1 MGFENFQ
8 DPSFKQYNEVPKR
21 EKLDMLLKMIA
32 MCKKKEKNQ
41 GMNITLTITVILAFI
56 FLFACDRLK
65 NDNILNKNTIFFT
78 EFSGEENI
86 VFRDL
91 FEYKKG
97 NISAIYPSDSVLIFM
112 NSRNGTDYF
121 FYNYSLK
128 KNILSE
134 GFLKKGRGPNE
145 ALGVSSAGIFNNSFW
160 IYDITLK
167 KILTINK
174 SKILADSLSPV
185 FNEYF
190 PKEEFRGIDFIDSL
204 SYLTVGDNISTF
216 KIVQKDLT
224 TNTKIT
230 EFGQFENISSK
241 KNITAFKDA
250 YTCYIYTKPSGVKFV
265 LPYRYTD
272 VIEIYD
278 VKKNTNIAIQGPLCF
293 NVDYKE
299 AKTNGYFYMLKT
311 KKTRKAFVSGTVTDK
326 FIYLVYSGNLYKD
339 DNWSYGKYIFV
350 YDWEGHP
357 VKKII
362 LDRYVYTIAVSAD
375 DKTIYSY
382 DKKNGYVIYSSLN

>member
-1 MGFENFQ
+1 M
-8 DPSFKQYNEVPKR
+8 KLPK
-21 EKLDMLLKMIA
+21 EGKNMLLKTIP
-32 MCKKKEKNQ
+32 MCKRKEKSQ
-41 GMNITLTITVILAFI
+41 GMKAILTITVILVLNL
-56 FLFACDRLK
+56 LFACDRVK
-65 NDNILNKNTIFFT
+65 NDNMLNKNTTFFT
-78 EFSGEENI
+78 IFPREENI

-97 NISAIYPSDSVLIFM
+97 NVSAIYPSDSALIFM
-112 NSRNGTDYF
+112 NSRSGTDYF

-145 ALGVSSAGIFNNSFW
+145 ALGVSSSGIFNNSFW

-167 KILTINK
+167 KILTINR
-174 SKILADSLSPV
+174 SKILEDSLSPV
-185 FNEYF
+185 FNEYYF
-190 PKEEFRGIDFIDSL
+190 KEEFSGMDFIDSL
-204 SYLTVGDNISTF
+204 NYLTVGDNISTY
-216 KIVQKDLT
+216 KIVQKDLI

-241 KNITAFKDA
+241 KNISAFKDA
-250 YTCYIYTKPSGVKFV
+250 YTCYIYTKPSGDKFV

-272 VIEIYD
+272 IIEIYD

-293 NVDYKE
+293 DVDYEE
-299 AKTNGYFYMLKT
+299 ANRNGYFYMLKT

-339 DNWSYGKYIFV
+339 DNWSYGKCIFV

-357 VKKII
+357 VNKII

-382 DKKNGYVIYSSLN
+382 DKKSGYVIYSNLN